1 MKHFKKFLERLVEG
15 ALTLSGTV
23 TSITILL
30 IVIFL
35 FKEGAGLFNSSS
47 IEKGYALY
55 THSDNPVGD
64 LEIIEIKDVFDSNI
78 SNWKELGGKDEEIFL
93 FRDRKSTRLNSS
105 HVRISYAVFC
115 LKKK

>member
-93 FRDRKSTRLNSS
+93 FRFNEIFKLYKESRSEEHTSELQS
-105 HVRISYAVFC
+105 
-115 LKKK
+115 